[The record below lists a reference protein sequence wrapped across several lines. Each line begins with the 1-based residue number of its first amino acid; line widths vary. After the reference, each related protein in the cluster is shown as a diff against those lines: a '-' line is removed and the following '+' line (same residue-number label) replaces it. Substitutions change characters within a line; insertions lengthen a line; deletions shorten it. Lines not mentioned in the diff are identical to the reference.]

1 MRSSRS
7 IKVGLSSDASLQ
19 LISRTM
25 YDVVALIV
33 VLYERGWIAPALY
46 CLSKAENISVECDL
60 CDSSLTFLMNGTK
73 R

>member
-1 MRSSRS
+1 
-7 IKVGLSSDASLQ
+7 
-19 LISRTM
+19 M